1 MVIKQLN
8 IRGDNC
14 YFYNDLVNLKDFDP
28 NLIELDRN
36 ELANDVFIYHV
47 NYAGICPLRLY
58 IRELGG
64 YFTEE
69 KREGWSNKYL
79 NISLTDSNDVLIN
92 YAKVWEVI
100 GDRIS
105 EMCNGLEGEYSKDL
119 MKIMVNSV
127 FKKSNKYYPQIFLA
141 DCLYDDV

>member
-47 NYAGICPLRLY
+47 NYAGICPFRLY

-69 KREGWSNKYL
+69 KCEGWSNKY
-79 NISLTDSNDVLIN
+79 
-92 YAKVWEVI
+92 
-100 GDRIS
+100 
-105 EMCNGLEGEYSKDL
+105 
-119 MKIMVNSV
+119 
-127 FKKSNKYYPQIFLA
+127 
-141 DCLYDDV
+141 